1 MYQGKCFYCLCRDEI
16 RCHRRGPIRRS
27 EGVFDAIERLGSAAR
42 SGVQTTLNLGCDFG
56 LRSGEVSFIQD
67 GTESILTG
75 GSPIRRRT
83 GMLFDEGDRVAIN
96 VVRRAGVE
104 IIFRW
109 RWHFLEISG
118 HEVGRLASNCIAT

>member
-1 MYQGKCFYCLCRDEI
+1 MTSWIPPSPKAITIGRSLDCGTSGCRA
-16 RCHRRGPIRRS
+16 P
-27 EGVFDAIERLGSAAR
+27 AR
-42 SGVQTTLNLGCDFG
+42 VNFTRNAGDFG
-56 LRSGEVSFIQD
+56 LRSGPVSLIQD

-109 RWHFLEISG
+109 RRRFLEISG
-118 HEVGRLASNCIAT
+118 HEAGRLASNCIAT